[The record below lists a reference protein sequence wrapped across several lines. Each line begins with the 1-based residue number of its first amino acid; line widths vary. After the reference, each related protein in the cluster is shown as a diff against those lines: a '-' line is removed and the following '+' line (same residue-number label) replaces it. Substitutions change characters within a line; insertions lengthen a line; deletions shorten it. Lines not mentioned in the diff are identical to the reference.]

1 MSQPQAWPRRQ
12 EVPQQWIPT
21 EPTLMEKV
29 ERTNMMM
36 VYPNQRVRFVQCNP
50 MPWMWIRKIEIVI
63 IAGELNIWLEII
75 GIEEQGI
82 ELKKEEDWNMDRTMD
97 RG

>member
-1 MSQPQAWPRRQ
+1 
-12 EVPQQWIPT
+12 
-21 EPTLMEKV
+21 MEKV

-75 GIEEQGI
+75 GIEE
-82 ELKKEEDWNMDRTMD
+82 
-97 RG
+97 